1 LQAANPLAW
10 QTATGLCSAVNYVSF
25 LQRID
30 AECDEN
36 MLKLTAVY
44 HIAADAESIASRAR
58 ALAVEQSVEMPVEA
72 IASQSIRDDIVGT
85 VEDIS
90 DLGTGVFAVR
100 IGLAAVTTGN
110 EPGQIMNMLFGNA
123 SILDDVTLVDTELPA
138 DMVSALCGPNAGI
151 AGLRSRARADRR
163 ALTCSALKPQGLSP
177 HALGRLAAAMAEGGL
192 DFVKDDHGL
201 ADQCYSPL
209 AERIVAVAAA
219 IRATG
224 AVTTYVPSLTGTLDD
239 IRHGVALARDNGLTA
254 IMVAPMI
261 SGISTLSAIARE
273 NPDMAMMTH
282 PALAGVARIA
292 PALLIGKLFRLFGGD
307 AQVFPNHGGRFGY
320 SRGEC
325 RRLAANSRAPVAGKR
340 DAIPVPAGGMTLD
353 RVDEILDFYGPDTM
367 LLIGGNLLAAGDR
380 LAVEARRLQ
389 DRVAAHH

>member
-1 LQAANPLAW
+1 L
-10 QTATGLCSAVNYVSF
+10 SF
-25 LQRID
+25 IQRTD
-30 AECDEN
+30 VDCDEN

-44 HIAADAESIASRAR
+44 HIAADAQSIASRAR
-58 ALAVEQSVEMPVEA
+58 ALAVEQSVEMPIEA
-72 IASQSIRDDIVGT
+72 ISSQAIRDEIVGT

-90 DLGTGVFAVR
+90 DLGTGVFEVR
-100 IGLAAVTTGN
+100 IGLAATTTGN
-110 EPGQIMNMLFGNA
+110 EPGQIINMLFGNA
-123 SILDDVTLVDTELPA
+123 SILDDVTLVDTELPVE
-138 DMVSALCGPNAGI
+138 MVSALCGPNAGI
-151 AGLRSRARADRR
+151 AGLRARARADRRR

-177 HALGRLAAAMAEGGL
+177 HALGRLAAAMAEGGI

-201 ADQCYSPL
+201 ADQRYSPL
-209 AERIVAVAAA
+209 AERIVAVAGA

-224 AVTTYVPSLTGTLDD
+224 AITTYVPSLTGTLDD
-239 IRHGVALARDNGLTA
+239 IRQGVALARDNGLTA
-254 IMVAPMI
+254 IMIAPMI
-261 SGISTLSAIARE
+261 SGVATLSAIVRD
-273 NPDMAMMTH
+273 NPDMAVMTH

-325 RRLAANSRAPVAGKR
+325 RRLAANSRASVAGKR
-340 DAIPVPAGGMTLD
+340 DAMPVPAGGMTLD

-367 LLIGGNLLAAGDR
+367 LLIGGSLLAAGER

-389 DRVAAHH
+389 DRVAAHRYGRVA